1 MTQPLIAQEYYEQ
14 IVNKFKKKYNSYV
27 TPLVTQT

>member
-14 IVNKFKKKYNSYV
+14 IVNKFKKIQQLRFQLNI
-27 TPLVTQT
+27 